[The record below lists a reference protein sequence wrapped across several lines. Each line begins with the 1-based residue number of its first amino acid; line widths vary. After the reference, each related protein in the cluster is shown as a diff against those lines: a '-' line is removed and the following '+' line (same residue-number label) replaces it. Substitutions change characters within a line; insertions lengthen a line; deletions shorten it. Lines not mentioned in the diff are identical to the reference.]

1 MVPPEMLVKFALKSA
16 LYVVPPFTFA
26 SVRPPPV
33 GGVPHVGLHAASPP
47 LPASPPSLPLSGVP
61 PSGGGASGGASG
73 GESIFTSGAASG
85 VGSDPSGRGL
95 LPSFVDGGV
104 VDESSV
110 VGRRRCVG
118 PVEVRIRIGV
128 TDVDERP
135 PTACRDHDERGDGE
149 DRSSSHL
156 DRSVSHETSTPN
168 LRNGRVEPSQL
179 DASIARREAPAHFR
193 AGSRALIRGDG

>member
-118 PVEVRIRIGV
+118 PVELRIRIGV

-156 DRSVSHETSTPN
+156 DRSVSNETRCPGRRP
-168 LRNGRVEPSQL
+168 LRRARSVRDAARPS
-179 DASIARREAPAHFR
+179 DRRPGPSRPPAR
-193 AGSRALIRGDG
+193 L